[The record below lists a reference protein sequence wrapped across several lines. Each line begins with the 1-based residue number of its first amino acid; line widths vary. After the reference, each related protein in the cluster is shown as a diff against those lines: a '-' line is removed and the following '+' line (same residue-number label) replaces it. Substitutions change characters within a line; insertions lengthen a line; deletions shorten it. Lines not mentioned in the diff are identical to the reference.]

1 MLKEHRTSVP
11 PVAHCLTCREEVKF
25 FEMGRRF
32 ARCASMIRRKNVR
45 FVAPENDRGRTMQ
58 NGHVESRVKGFVSDC
73 THRTG
78 TSVTHLFW
86 SRRQQVR

>member
-45 FVAPENDRGRTMQ
+45 FVAPKMTGA
-58 NGHVESRVKGFVSDC
+58 GPC
-73 THRTG
+73 RTG
-78 TSVTHLFW
+78 TWNRGLKALFLIALIE
-86 SRRQQVR
+86 RALQ